1 MYGVSLLKTCLE
13 RTAGGLVCPVRGC
26 RYEVPIQH
34 TVFRLTDDAVCPVH
48 KIAISEST
56 FAYQRE
62 ADNLLWTDSDS
73 MRLLNAAKKAGRDDR
88 LGHDTSE
95 RALTWNVFRWLESTD
110 ALGGLIEHW
119 TGERVVAPAVV
130 YWSYSRSREGVH
142 FPLYQARTAYHEEEP
157 DQTEPAIIVETD
169 ELVVVVDPHL
179 GSVRPAP
186 RGPGDADRY
195 QSGAGGWAAEV
206 LDTPCRELTSD
217 RGQFELLRLWLLGSL
232 MARQQG
238 KRFLLLYLA
247 PAWSSA
253 PVFLAASSRFRH
265 APERAALRVSWEEIH
280 AFVAAAQA
288 QSPGALALLSYLEE
302 KAAGYGQDGVLR
314 RAFLLRPPVR
324 MTPARA

>member
-13 RTAGGLVCPVRGC
+13 RTADGLLCPVRGC
-26 RYEVPIQH
+26 RYEVPIQQ
-34 TVFRLTDDAVCPVH
+34 TVFRLTDDGVCPVH

-62 ADNLLWTDSDS
+62 ADNLLWTDADS
-73 MRLLNAAKKAGRDDR
+73 MRLLNAAKKDGRDDR

-95 RALTWNVFRWLESTD
+95 RALTWNVVRWLEKTD
-110 ALGGLIEHW
+110 ALGGLLEHW

-130 YWSYSRSREGVH
+130 YWSYSRSRDGVH
-142 FPLYQARTAYHEEEP
+142 FPLYQARAAYHEEEP

-169 ELVVVVDPHL
+169 DLVLILDPHL
-179 GSVRPAP
+179 GSVRAAP

-195 QSGAGGWAAEV
+195 QSGAGGWATEV
-206 LDTPCRELTSD
+206 LDAPCRELSSD
-217 RGQFELLRLWLLGSL
+217 RGHFELLRLWLLGSL
-232 MARQQG
+232 MAQQQG

-253 PVFLAASSRFRH
+253 PAFLAAASHFRPSS
-265 APERAALRVSWEEIH
+265 ERAAQRVSWEEIH
-280 AFVAAAQA
+280 ALVAAELSQT
-288 QSPGALALLSYLEE
+288 PGALALLTYLEE

-314 RAFLLRPPVR
+314 RAFLLQTAAA
-324 MTPARA
+324 MAPARG